1 MKTSLSQPAATAT
14 NDTIALVVS
23 DASAA
28 TSSGTLTVQIVD
40 DAPTARPDTTSLTED
55 APVNIVSGNV
65 VTTGPGADRLG
76 ADGGALAGPVTAV
89 SFGAITGTVGTSL
102 ATAYGAVVLNADGSY
117 TYTLNNA
124 NPTVNALKDGQ
135 TLTEV
140 VSYTVT
146 DRDGDTSTTTL
157 TITIDG
163 HTDGTPAITPV
174 DGNGAGV
181 AGEITVLE
189 HGLVDGIGGPDT
201 TERSTG
207 TLNLAAPDGLKSVTV
222 GGVLVTLA
230 QLQALGTT
238 NVIID
243 TPEGTI
249 VLTGFMGSNNV
260 GGVPTAGALE
270 FSYTLKA
277 PITNAAGDTET
288 TRTVA
293 LTVTDAGNATS
304 SGTLTVRIVDD
315 VPTAVADTNVVTE
328 DGPATVTG
336 NVVTGAG
343 QDSLGADGA
352 AVTGPVTA
360 VSFAGTARTVGTA
373 FASAYGTV
381 TLNADGSYSY
391 VLDNANPAVNALLNG
406 QTLTDAVSYTVT
418 DRDGDT
424 STTTLTITINGHT
437 DGAPVITPL
446 DGNTAARQGRWM
458 CSSAVSPVQATR
470 AKLAPAP

>member
-1 MKTSLSQPAATAT
+1 DGAGGTDTAQLTITIQGRTDGVPSIVPVDGNGGATGEATVYESGLTPDGPAGQSRTTTGAITVSALDGLSSVTIGGTTLTLAQLQALSAATPSAAIDTGEGTLVLTGFIATSPNGIVTGGSLSYTYTLKTSLSQPAATAT

-260 GGVPTAGALE
+260 G
-270 FSYTLKA
+270 
-277 PITNAAGDTET
+277 
-288 TRTVA
+288 
-293 LTVTDAGNATS
+293 
-304 SGTLTVRIVDD
+304 
-315 VPTAVADTNVVTE
+315 
-328 DGPATVTG
+328 
-336 NVVTGAG
+336 
-343 QDSLGADGA
+343 
-352 AVTGPVTA
+352 
-360 VSFAGTARTVGTA
+360 
-373 FASAYGTV
+373 
-381 TLNADGSYSY
+381 
-391 VLDNANPAVNALLNG
+391 
-406 QTLTDAVSYTVT
+406 
-418 DRDGDT
+418 
-424 STTTLTITINGHT
+424 
-437 DGAPVITPL
+437 
-446 DGNTAARQGRWM
+446 
-458 CSSAVSPVQATR
+458 
-470 AKLAPAP
+470 